1 MIKILA
7 ILILISSTAFADKVA
22 TFGTPNSTGVYS
34 MEAFDDRS
42 IIIAD
47 DASLVVNNIEVDGN
61 LYMGPATTDGSWRF
75 TITGSSSLEFQ
86 RRESGNWVTKGKV
99 EP

>member
-61 LYMGPATTDGSWRF
+61 LYMGPA
-75 TITGSSSLEFQ
+75 SSSLEFQ